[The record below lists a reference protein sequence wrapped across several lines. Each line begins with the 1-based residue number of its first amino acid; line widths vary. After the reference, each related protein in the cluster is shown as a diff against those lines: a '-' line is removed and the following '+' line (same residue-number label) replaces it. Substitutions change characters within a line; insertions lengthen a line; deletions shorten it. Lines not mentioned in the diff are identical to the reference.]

1 MYRFL
6 TSKLLWE
13 TLLALAALAL
23 IGRAVLR
30 RKRVRRG
37 EENYKPYKA
46 LLLEAFKNDK
56 SSRDRVM
63 EAIAYLDDDKPAEA
77 EKLLQRLMVECHDP
91 DDATAVRVMLAICY
105 QRLGEDLKAERYYR
119 RVLEDARKKRPVH
132 QIISDLNAGRRG
144 RMDLVEKAV
153 QGIVFEEEEAEEEE

>member
-1 MYRFL
+1 MYKFL

-13 TLLALAALAL
+13 VLLARAALAL
-23 IGRAVLR
+23 IYRAFAR
-30 RKRVRRG
+30 RRRVKRG

-46 LLLEAFKNDK
+46 LLREAFKNDK
-56 SSRDRVM
+56 SSRDKVM
-63 EAIAYLDDDKPAEA
+63 EAIARLDADQPAQA

-105 QRLGEDLKAERYYR
+105 QRMGEDLKAERYYR

-132 QIISDLNAGRRG
+132 QIICDLNAGKRG
-144 RMDLVEKAV
+144 RMDLVEKAAE
-153 QGIVFEEEEAEEEE
+153 GIVFEEETAEEEE

>member
-13 TLLALAALAL
+13 VLLVLAALAL
-23 IGRAVLR
+23 IWRALTR
-30 RKRVRRG
+30 RQRVKKG

-46 LLLEAFKNDK
+46 LLLEAFKNDR
-56 SSRDRVM
+56 SSRDKVM
-63 EAIAYLDDDKPAEA
+63 EAIAFLDADRPDRA
-77 EKLLQRLMVECHDP
+77 EKRLQRLMVECHDP
-91 DDATAVRVMLAICY
+91 DDATAVRTMLAICY
-105 QRLGEDLKAERYYR
+105 QRMGEDLKAERYYR

-132 QIISDLNAGRRG
+132 QIICDLNAGKRG

-153 QGIVFEEEEAEEEE
+153 EGIAFEEEEGTEE

>member
-13 TLLALAALAL
+13 ILLALAELTL
-23 IGRAVLR
+23 IYRAFAR
-30 RKRVRRG
+30 RQRVKRG

-46 LLLEAFKNDK
+46 LLREAFKSDK
-56 SSRDRVM
+56 ASRDRVM
-63 EAIAYLDDDKPAEA
+63 EAIAWLDADKPARA
-77 EKLLQRLMVECHDP
+77 EKLLQGLMVECHDP

-144 RMDLVEKAV
+144 RLDLVEKAV
-153 QGIVFEEEEAEEEE
+153 EGIVFEEEEAEEEA